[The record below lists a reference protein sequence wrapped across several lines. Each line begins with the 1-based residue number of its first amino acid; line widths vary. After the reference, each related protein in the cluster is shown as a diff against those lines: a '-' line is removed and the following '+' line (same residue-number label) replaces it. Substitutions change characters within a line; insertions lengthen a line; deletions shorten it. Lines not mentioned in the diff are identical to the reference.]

1 MTRSEVQVPRRP
13 PNKNPILAMGF
24 LFGER
29 SGPET
34 PTSEGGGEQCKS
46 ALRKAG
52 SRMTNVT
59 D

>member
-29 SGPET
+29 SGFEAPAELAREEVSSASLHCARPE
-34 PTSEGGGEQCKS
+34 
-46 ALRKAG
+46 AG
-52 SRMTNVT
+52 
-59 D
+59 